1 MPGSLQ
7 QRTELELF
15 RKPTYRDLCGF
26 EKIKCNTYEEKL
38 PYILKYV
45 QQLWETLEIKTE
57 FSKRSTL
64 METE

>member
-7 QRTELELF
+7 QRTELRLF
-15 RKPTYRDLCGF
+15 REPTYRDLWGF
-26 EKIKCNTYEEKL
+26 EKIKCNTEENL

-45 QQLWETLEIKTE
+45 SQFWETLEVKTE
-57 FSKRSTL
+57 FSKCSTL